1 MVQYRKVRRMQEGGV
16 TEDNVGTNPPA
27 GDPPKNRPITTD
39 QELMDEVGNLAA
51 GNQGGVPQVNPV
63 LQDSPKEKELLKSED
78 YTIGTDTKSP
88 FDVYPMAGPTDGE
101 SGRSASEVT
110 PTVMPDDRTG
120 AKLFPDFTEGQY
132 QPAKVKT
139 VSGDFDVTA
148 PVASKDLGQVG
159 DIERVKDNLPDDMK
173 AAQIEDSD
181 AIITDD
187 EIPQGEVSDESLAAA
202 QTEDLDKRATTQFQL
217 SELMASIEEGK
228 PMPPWASPAVRKVSA
243 MMQARGMGASSM
255 AAAAMTQAVM
265 ESGVVIASQDAN
277 KYATIQLKNL
287 DNKQKTAL
295 QNALTYASMD
305 RANLNARLQA
315 AVTNAQVLL
324 TIDTKNL
331 DAQQQTNA
339 INYNALTQAVFKD
352 AAEENAKEQF
362 NAKNQMQVEQF
373 FAELESQIETA
384 NSNRNAA
391 IEQFNVGQEN
401 ATSQF
406 NATLRDSRQ
415 KFDAN
420 MQFAVDQSNV
430 VWRRAINTA
439 DTATQNE
446 TNRINTQN
454 LFNASQNAL
463 STIWQAYRDNAS
475 WNFQKSENQLQRLH
489 ELGVMAMEF
498 ANTSSLYDK
507 EQKDNMAL
515 AVGQWIANW
524 MADSAPAD
532 EVIDEEEEDIVT

>member
-16 TEDNVGTNPPA
+16 TEDNVGTNPPV
-27 GDPPKNRPITTD
+27 GDQPKNRPITTD

-51 GNQGGVPQVNPV
+51 GNQGGVPQVSPV
-63 LQDSPKEKELLKSED
+63 LQDSAKENELLKSED
-78 YTIGTDTKSP
+78 YTIGTNQFPNFGIDPVP
-88 FDVYPMAGPTDGE
+88 FNGDEKQFTTQGE
-101 SGRSASEVT
+101 IPSKGYQ
-110 PTVMPDDRTG
+110 
-120 AKLFPDFTEGQY
+120 FPDFTEGQY